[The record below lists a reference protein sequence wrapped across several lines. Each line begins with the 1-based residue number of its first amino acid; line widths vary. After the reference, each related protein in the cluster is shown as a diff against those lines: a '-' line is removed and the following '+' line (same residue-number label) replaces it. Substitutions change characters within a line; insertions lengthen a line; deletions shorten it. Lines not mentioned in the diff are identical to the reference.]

1 MIKYHEYRTNER
13 DYGEDHKL
21 TNNWNPDL
29 DYGKEYAKMNNIN
42 FKINQEDKS
51 VNIKCNISD
60 YLSGKIVKYIKAARR
75 MQAAKIIIEIDNQ
88 YVVKDGEKR

>member
-1 MIKYHEYRTNER
+1 
-13 DYGEDHKL
+13 
-21 TNNWNPDL
+21 
-29 DYGKEYAKMNNIN
+29 MNNIN